1 MQQES
6 ITTYV
11 KRYVGNIKVINFAA
25 MSGHHD
31 VKFQCADGIYLYF
44 SKHVLGI
51 RNIDYFNS
59 IIFNDFK
66 DNNEP
71 VTIEYDSD
79 PFNLV
84 LNCIYYGLL
93 IVSDD
98 KNVNIAC
105 FKILHY
111 IHYLVDD
118 VANEI
123 NDIMKNVINMT
134 KEYAIDMFDVSIL
147 YYNMLSSC
155 VQINLLYVWTKYDVS
170 IPVTKD
176 IMVMIKDINI
186 KDMGY
191 CKCTIFAVVAKIIEL
206 FSKHKILL
214 HAGDFDVMI
223 NLLLSVN
230 DDRICYCKHYNDVMT
245 TYKSIIYNII
255 IMNNSHDPII
265 KKFIDDINE
274 IYMFKD

>member
-6 ITTYV
+6 ITTYI

-25 MSGHHD
+25 MGDHHD
-31 VKFQCADGIYLYF
+31 VKFQCADGVYLYF

-84 LNCIYYGLL
+84 LNCIYYNLL
-93 IVSDD
+93 LLSDD
-98 KNVNIAC
+98 KNLNIAC

-118 VANEI
+118 VTNEI

-134 KEYAIDMFDVSIL
+134 KEHAIDMFDVSIL
-147 YYNMLSSC
+147 YYNMLSSR

-186 KDMGY
+186 KNIEY

-214 HAGDFDVMI
+214 SAVDFDVMI
-223 NLLLSVN
+223 NLLLSIN
-230 DDRICYCKHYNDVMT
+230 DDRIYYCKHYNDIMNS
-245 TYKSIIYNII
+245 YKSIIYNII

-265 KKFIDDINE
+265 KKFIDAINE